1 MTKTEMSLW
10 SNFRHWLHRKLSFW
24 QVPVQLGIS
33 AKLPFPWTCF
43 YHVYYLCDVK
53 TPKLL
58 DKFVIFC
65 TTKKLIFHQ
74 SAVLST
80 FQFHPTTIN
89 FYYHDLHV
97 NTFMYTFWDWMCWP
111 VLNKDC
117 NIVTPD
123 HAMSWWRHEMETFSA
138 LLAICAGNSPVT
150 CEFLAQRP
158 VTRSFDVFFIRVW
171 INVWVNNR
179 EAGALRRCSTHY
191 DVTVMITHF
200 IAINQFYLFSLNTA
214 SIADTPALMSIK

>member
-43 YHVYYLCDVK
+43 YHVYYFCDVK

-80 FQFHPTTIN
+80 FQIHPTTIN

-123 HAMSWWRHEMETFSA
+123 HMPCHDDVMKWKHFPRYWQFVRGIHRWPV
-138 LLAICAGNSPVT
+138 NSSHKGQW
-150 CEFLAQRP
+150 L
-158 VTRSFDVFFIRVW
+158 
-171 INVWVNNR
+171 
-179 EAGALRRCSTHY
+179 GAL
-191 DVTVMITHF
+191 MF
-200 IAINQFYLFSLNTA
+200 FYLRLNKRMGKQSWGWCFET
-214 SIADTPALMSIK
+214 